1 MSAPELS
8 LSGSK
13 PAGWRAFISA
23 EALARLVA
31 GFAILLIWEV
41 AVQLWAPNFVARPSR
56 IIAVFPTVI
65 MDPALLQAA
74 GATLGAVV
82 QGLAI
87 AVVVGTAVGLAI
99 GRIPV
104 IERFLQLYVS
114 GLFAMPM
121 VAILPLLTLFFGYTG
136 DARLATIVF
145 AAVFAIIINVSDG
158 ARAVPPEYIEVSR
171 SFRGSGWSR
180 LFDVVLPSSVP
191 YLLAGLKLAAGRAL
205 IGAVIAEFYAS
216 IPGLGFYILFNT
228 RTFKHNEAFVAVAML
243 AVVGVL
249 FELLLS
255 KGTKRLLPWY
265 RRDEARD

>member
-1 MSAPELS
+1 MSAPDLS
-8 LSGSK
+8 LAA
-13 PAGWRAFISA
+13 PRATGLRAWISPETA
-23 EALARLVA
+23 ARAIA

-41 AVQLWAPNFVARPSR
+41 AVQLWAPAFVARPSR
-56 IIAVFPTVI
+56 IIAVFPNVI
-65 MDPALLQAA
+65 TDPALWQAA
-74 GATLGAVV
+74 GATFGAVA

-87 AVVVGTAVGLAI
+87 AVVVGTVIGLAI
-99 GRIPV
+99 GRVPFV
-104 IERFLQLYVS
+104 ERFLQLYVS

-136 DARLATIVF
+136 DARLATVVF

-180 LFDVVLPSSVP
+180 LYDVVLPSSVP

-243 AVVGVL
+243 AIVGVL

-255 KGTKRLLPWY
+255 KGTRKLLPWY
-265 RRDEARD
+265 RRDEVRD